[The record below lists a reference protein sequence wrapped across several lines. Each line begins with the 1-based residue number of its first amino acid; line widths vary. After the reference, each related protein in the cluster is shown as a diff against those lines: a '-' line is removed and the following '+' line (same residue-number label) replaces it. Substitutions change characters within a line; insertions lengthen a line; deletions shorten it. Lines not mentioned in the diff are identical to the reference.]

1 MIMTNKINEDEAEYG
16 VDSRYISVKERNEEA
31 ANLMEA
37 RLNRMKNLPKE
48 QIVKAKLVQLKLKMD
63 AYISNPVFDNQRY
76 FSKFL
81 ATYVDTIYDKRSSFA
96 KDIDVT
102 AVSLSQVINNHREPS
117 EEFILKLMVHS
128 EGTYMSV
135 CKFQKEVWYQ
145 IYFNEKIC
153 DTMARQ
159 YEWRPRLSKQI
170 KFVEI
175 N

>member
-1 MIMTNKINEDEAEYG
+1 MTNKTNEEEVEYG
-16 VDSRYISVKERNEEA
+16 VDSRYVSVKERNLEA

-37 RLNRMKNLPKE
+37 RLHRMKNLPKE

-63 AYISNPVFDNQRY
+63 AYIHNTVFDKHQQ

-81 ATYVDTIYDKRSSFA
+81 ATYVDSIYDKRSSFA

-102 AVSLSQVINNHREPS
+102 PVNLSQVINNHREPS
-117 EEFILKLMVHS
+117 ELFILKLMIHS
-128 EGTYMSV
+128 EGTFKSV
-135 CKFQKEVWYQ
+135 CEFQKETWYK
-145 IYFNEKIC
+145 IYFQEKISG
-153 DTMARQ
+153 TMASQ
-159 YEWRPRLSKQI
+159 DEWKPIISKQI

>member
-1 MIMTNKINEDEAEYG
+1 
-16 VDSRYISVKERNEEA
+16 
-31 ANLMEA
+31 
-37 RLNRMKNLPKE
+37 
-48 QIVKAKLVQLKLKMD
+48 
-63 AYISNPVFDNQRY
+63 
-76 FSKFL
+76 
-81 ATYVDTIYDKRSSFA
+81 
-96 KDIDVT
+96 
-102 AVSLSQVINNHREPS
+102 
-117 EEFILKLMVHS
+117 MVHS

-159 YEWRPRLSKQI
+159 DEWRPRLSKQI